1 VRLLEDLRFI
11 IGLLF
16 LILGVLVLVAAP
28 EARPAV
34 GGGVN
39 ADLVGGVVMTVFAVL
54 MIVLAV
60 FARPKER

>member
-1 VRLLEDLRFI
+1 MRLLEDLRFI

-28 EARPAV
+28 GARPAV

-39 ADLVGGVVMTVFAVL
+39 ADLVGGVVMTLFAVL
-54 MIVLAV
+54 MLLLAIL
-60 FARPKER
+60 AQPKDH